1 MKIIP
6 MKNRDIIWRNMKGE
20 AVLLNPADG
29 SYFGLNSVGCSFWE
43 KVDGQ
48 RTIEEII
55 DLLLMEYMVERD
67 VLVRDIKE
75 FVASVENKGLISFK

>member
-6 MKNRDIIWRNMKGE
+6 IKNRDIIWRNMKGE
-20 AVLLNPADG
+20 AVLLNPMDG

-43 KVDGQ
+43 KVDEQ

-55 DLLLMEYMVERD
+55 DLLLKEYMVERD
-67 VLVRDIKE
+67 VLARDIEE
-75 FVASVENKGLISFK
+75 FVHNMEDKGLISFK